1 MYNNKHEK
9 LSEILDRAISW
20 TENCDGKASTV
31 LTSVGVIAGILL
43 ATDYVK
49 KIAGIYRFMADNL
62 NFWSA
67 LYLLACAAAI
77 VTMIVGCLDL
87 IGVLKARI
95 GRNDHDARGVRG
107 GSLIFFA
114 SIAKHKTLD
123 AYKAKLENCSDEQL
137 DDDMIAQ
144 IYICSV
150 ICQKKFD
157 LYKKGL
163 NCTVVGFFA
172 FAVLTIVGVMVA

>member
-1 MYNNKHEK
+1 MFENKHEK
-9 LSEILDRAISW
+9 LSEIMDRTIRW
-20 TENCDGKASTV
+20 IENCDGKASAV
-31 LTSVGVIAGILL
+31 LASVGVVAGILL

-49 KIAGIYRFMADNL
+49 KIADIYRFMADNL

-67 LYLLACAAAI
+67 LYLIACAAAI
-77 VTMIVGCLDL
+77 VTMIVGCLNL

-95 GRNDHDARGVRG
+95 GRKDYAARGARG

-114 SIAKHKTLD
+114 SIAKNKTLD
-123 AYKAKLENCSDEQL
+123 AYKAKLENCSNEQL

-172 FAVLTIVGVMVA
+172 FALLTVVGVMVA

>member
-9 LSEILDRAISW
+9 LSEILDRTISW

-107 GSLIFFA
+107 GSLIFLLLSQ
-114 SIAKHKTLD
+114 SIRRWMHIKRSWK
-123 AYKAKLENCSDEQL
+123 
-137 DDDMIAQ
+137 
-144 IYICSV
+144 
-150 ICQKKFD
+150 
-157 LYKKGL
+157 
-163 NCTVVGFFA
+163 TVV
-172 FAVLTIVGVMVA
+172 TSSWMMI